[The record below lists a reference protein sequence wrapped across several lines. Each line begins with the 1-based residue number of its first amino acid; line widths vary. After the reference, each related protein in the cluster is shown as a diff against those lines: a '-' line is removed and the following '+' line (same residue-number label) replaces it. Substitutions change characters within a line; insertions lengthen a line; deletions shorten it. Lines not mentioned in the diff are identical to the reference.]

1 MRREANPG
9 RPGLTGAGGPQSKHP
24 HSYNVDKYNFYY
36 VDKYNFYD
44 VDKYNFYNVDKYNFY
59 NVDKYNFYDVDK
71 YSFYDVISVT
81 FEVHHVGILT
91 FTVAMMFTRIAM

>member
-1 MRREANPG
+1 MRREAKPG

-44 VDKYNFYNVDKYNFY
+44 VDKY
-59 NVDKYNFYDVDK
+59 
-71 YSFYDVISVT
+71 SFYGVISKTFDIHHVDIVT
-81 FEVHHVGILT
+81 FI
-91 FTVAMMFTRIAM
+91 VAMMFTNVTL

>member
-9 RPGLTGAGGPQSKHP
+9 QPGLTGAGGPQSKHP

-36 VDKYNFYD
+36 VDKYNSND
-44 VDKYNFYNVDKYNFY
+44 VDKYNCYND
-59 NVDKYNFYDVDK
+59 DKYNFYDVDK

-91 FTVAMMFTRIAM
+91 FTVAMMFTRITM

>member
-9 RPGLTGAGGPQSKHP
+9 QPGLTGAGGPQSKHP
-24 HSYNVDKYNFYY
+24 HS
-36 VDKYNFYD
+36 
-44 VDKYNFYNVDKYNFY
+44 YNVDKYNFY

-81 FEVHHVGILT
+81 FEVHHVGILS
-91 FTVAMMFTRIAM
+91 FTVAMMFTRITM

>member
-9 RPGLTGAGGPQSKHP
+9 QPGLTGAGGPQSKHP

-44 VDKYNFYNVDKYNFY
+44 VDKY
-59 NVDKYNFYDVDK
+59 
-71 YSFYDVISVT
+71 SFYGVISKTFDIHHVDIVT
-81 FEVHHVGILT
+81 FI
-91 FTVAMMFTRIAM
+91 VAMMFTNVTL

>member
-44 VDKYNFYNVDKYNFY
+44 VDKY
-59 NVDKYNFYDVDK
+59 
-71 YSFYDVISVT
+71 SFYDVISVT

-91 FTVAMMFTRIAM
+91 FTVAMMFTRITM

>member
-24 HSYNVDKYNFYY
+24 HSYNVDKYNFY
-36 VDKYNFYD
+36 
-44 VDKYNFYNVDKYNFY
+44 

-71 YSFYDVISVT
+71 YSFYDVIRVT
-81 FEVHHVGILT
+81 FDVHHVGILT
-91 FTVAMMFTRIAM
+91 FTVAMMFTRITM

>member
-24 HSYNVDKYNFYY
+24 HSYN
-36 VDKYNFYD
+36 

-91 FTVAMMFTRIAM
+91 FTVAMMFTRITM